1 MPNTS
6 HKSLET
12 PLYKGFLLKN
22 VRDER
27 FCSKRNNWEHNG
39 ESEEEF
45 IDLKPIFDDLY
56 IDSATFL
63 IPIKRVPTLSIH
75 AIYGLINSKKQANIT
90 LIVVFSLS
98 LHPNYTFEMYA
109 RRKSPEISAGR
120 TKEGQPEAY
129 FNKRKR

>member
-1 MPNTS
+1 MRD
-6 HKSLET
+6 HVRDDVRDESLET

-27 FCSKRNNWEHNG
+27 FCSKGNNWEHNG

-63 IPIKRVPTLSIH
+63 KPIKRVPILSIH
-75 AIYGLINSKKQANIT
+75 AIYGLINSKKLAKIIPIEDFFTNFTPKLYI
-90 LIVVFSLS
+90 
-98 LHPNYTFEMYA
+98 
-109 RRKSPEISAGR
+109 
-120 TKEGQPEAY
+120 
-129 FNKRKR
+129 

>member
-1 MPNTS
+1 MRD
-6 HKSLET
+6 HVRDDVRDESLET
-12 PLYKGFLLKN
+12 PLNKGFLLKN

-63 IPIKRVPTLSIH
+63 KPIKRVPILSIH

-109 RRKSPEISAGR
+109 RR
-120 TKEGQPEAY
+120 
-129 FNKRKR
+129 

>member
-1 MPNTS
+1 MKDYVRDDVRNE
-6 HKSLET
+6 SLET

-39 ESEEEF
+39 ESEEES

-63 IPIKRVPTLSIH
+63 KPIKRIPILSFH
-75 AIYGLINSKKQANIT
+75 TIYGLINSKKLAKIIPIEDFFTNFTPKQI
-90 LIVVFSLS
+90 I
-98 LHPNYTFEMYA
+98 
-109 RRKSPEISAGR
+109 
-120 TKEGQPEAY
+120 
-129 FNKRKR
+129 